1 MIKANEIA
9 GLKAELT
16 ELNVKCQSARD
27 NEVRYALQRS
37 RLEAERTQLLV
48 KLIEEVTV
56 KPIVPTVT
64 PRQLQKQPASAIP
77 PEEDDD
83 GLAVPEAKHKWKP
96 DDLPSVREM
105 VETVL
110 TDASPKWLR
119 PKQITDRIRQAWW
132 PDIPSHRA
140 ASVAW
145 GLARIG
151 QIEKRGNRYRL
162 KLNRHARETTT
173 GLGNGATG

>member
-1 MIKANEIA
+1 MTGQCSCK
-9 GLKAELT
+9 
-16 ELNVKCQSARD
+16 
-27 NEVRYALQRS
+27 
-37 RLEAERTQLLV
+37 AERTQLLV

-77 PEEDDD
+77 PEENDD

-132 PDIPSHRA
+132 PDIPSNRA

-151 QIEKRGNRYRL
+151 QIEKR
-162 KLNRHARETTT
+162 AI
-173 GLGNGATG
+173 ATA